1 MEELLHDQEIPMLG
15 LQALIPWLEGHGFV
29 VNVGGATAKDVLQ
42 LISDVQSKVFA
53 AHGVRL
59 EPEVLVL
66 GEE

>member
-1 MEELLHDQEIPMLG
+1 M
-15 LQALIPWLEGHGFV
+15 
-29 VNVGGATAKDVLQ
+29 NVGGATCADVLQ
-42 LISDVQSKVFA
+42 LIADVQDKVFA